1 MLKLVAWF
9 MKTGRHSITGK
20 KLKTMKKILTLL
32 VLATGIASVSHAQ
45 LQKGNVLVGGDI
57 ANLSL
62 GLDKG
67 SYFTVD
73 INPKA
78 AWFIQNNI
86 AVGAYVNLG
95 LVTAKNSNTET
106 IYGVGALARYYAGPS
121 QINTD
126 AILRHARLF
135 VEGNVGI
142 EGDNISHG
150 PSTNGLGLGI
160 GPGVAYFITPNVGL
174 ETLLKY
180 NGIVGFGSAGSTNA
194 LNLNVGFQI
203 YLPGRATRDKVMR
216 DAGK

>member
-1 MLKLVAWF
+1 
-9 MKTGRHSITGK
+9 
-20 KLKTMKKILTLL
+20 MKKIITLL
-32 VLATGIASVSHAQ
+32 LVATSVASVSHAQ

-57 ANLSL
+57 ANFSL

-67 SYFTVD
+67 SYFQID

-78 AWFIQNNI
+78 AWFIKNNV
-86 AVGAYVNLG
+86 AVGGYVNLG
-95 LVTAKNSNTET
+95 LLTAKNSNTQT
-106 IYGVGALARYYAGPS
+106 SYGIGALARYYAGPD

-126 AILRHARLF
+126 GILRHARLF
-135 VEGNVGI
+135 AEGNVGI
-142 EGDNISHG
+142 EGNNVSHG

-160 GPGVAYFITPNVGL
+160 GPGVAYFITPNIGL

-180 NGIVGFGSAGSTNA
+180 NGIVGFGSDGSTNA

-203 YLPGRATRDKVMR
+203 YLPGKSTQNKVMR